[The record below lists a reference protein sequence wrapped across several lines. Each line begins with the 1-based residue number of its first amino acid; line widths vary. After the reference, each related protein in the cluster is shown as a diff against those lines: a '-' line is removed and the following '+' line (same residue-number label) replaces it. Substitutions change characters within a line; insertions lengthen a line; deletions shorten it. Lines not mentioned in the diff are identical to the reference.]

1 MSGKH
6 SKFLLLPSLEN
17 DLGIYKIGL
26 IISIPDNILEYQDRE
41 NSWALKLSSTKDWF
55 MIKTE

>member
-1 MSGKH
+1 MSCKH

-26 IISIPDNILEYQDRE
+26 IISIPNNILEYQDRE
-41 NSWALKLSSTKDWF
+41 NS
-55 MIKTE
+55 